1 MNGLQESSSTN
12 SDETSRSES
21 ISSAQSLL
29 ISGKKHLLLSTVPAA
44 VSDFAEACELL
55 AKVYGETAVECG
67 ESYYYYGKALL
78 ELSRL
83 ESGVLGNALGGV
95 DIDVEDKDCESSTV
109 EDPDK
114 LSKDEKLEVEDQVAE
129 ALEENFENHDRVA
142 KIHSSGGLDEEEE
155 DMDEDE
161 EECKET
167 EGEEVKTEEKAE
179 EMEDEDPGNLQLAWE
194 MLELAKV
201 VYSKAAET
209 SEGDSK
215 AGYVAKLCESLLCLG
230 EVSLENENYSQAIA
244 DFTECLNLRSAN
256 LPPDSRSI
264 AETHYQLGVAHA
276 LDGKYEESEPCLN
289 NAICVL
295 EKRIEKLGKME
306 TSENLATEIEDLH
319 SLVADIKEKINDH
332 KTMAKALAEGNKE
345 ESSVGFT
352 GTSDNKPVS
361 SIGIKK
367 DVDIS
372 SAKES
377 GCSTVGSA

>member
-1 MNGLQESSSTN
+1 MG
-12 SDETSRSES
+12 
-21 ISSAQSLL
+21 
-29 ISGKKHLLLSTVPAA
+29 
-44 VSDFAEACELL
+44 
-55 AKVYGETAVECG
+55 
-67 ESYYYYGKALL
+67 
-78 ELSRL
+78 
-83 ESGVLGNALGGV
+83 
-95 DIDVEDKDCESSTV
+95 
-109 EDPDK
+109 
-114 LSKDEKLEVEDQVAE
+114 
-129 ALEENFENHDRVA
+129 
-142 KIHSSGGLDEEEE
+142 
-155 DMDEDE
+155 
-161 EECKET
+161 CKET
-167 EGEEVKTEEKAE
+167 EGEEVNTEEKAE

-209 SEGDSK
+209 SQEDSK
-215 AGYVAKLCESLLCLG
+215 AEYVAKLCESLLCLG

-306 TSENLATEIEDLH
+306 TSENLATEIKDLH
-319 SLVADIKEKINDH
+319 SLVADIKEKINDY

-367 DVDIS
+367 DVDMS
-372 SAKES
+372 SAKAS
-377 GCSTVGSA
+377 GSSTVGSA